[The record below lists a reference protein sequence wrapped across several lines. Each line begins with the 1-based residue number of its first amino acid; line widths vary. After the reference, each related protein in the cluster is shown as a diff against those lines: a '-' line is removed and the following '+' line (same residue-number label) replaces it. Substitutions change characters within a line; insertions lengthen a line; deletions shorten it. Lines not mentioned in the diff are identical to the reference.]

1 MGQITWQAI
10 REEFS
15 ACNLTIMENI
25 RDFVVRLR
33 GGGTP
38 DISDA
43 PSAHPVLH
51 ALLMGLSI
59 LLWIAGAVLLVMF
72 LVTVVLPLALA
83 LLWGLII
90 VLGVLALLVII
101 WLYRR
106 R

>member
-1 MGQITWQAI
+1 MGNITWQEV

-25 RDFVVRLR
+25 RDFFVRLR
-33 GGGTP
+33 GGVTE

-43 PSAHPVLH
+43 PSAHPLLH

-59 LLWIAGAVLLVMF
+59 VLWIAGAILLIAF

-83 LLWGLII
+83 LLWELIL